1 MNRPEDSAH
10 AAAGKRR
17 VARHRTPQDFF
28 AGRPLGLAAY
38 ERVLEAV
45 APDGPIDVRVS
56 KSQVAFRRRQGF
68 AYLWLP
74 GLYLSRPDAEVVL
87 SIALGRH
94 VESPP
99 LEAGRRADARTVD
112 ASPRDPGHLRCRP
125 RSRRVAARGGQP
137 GWVTFQPGVNG
148 DVVEFRFSL

>member
-1 MNRPEDSAH
+1 GLSSRKPTSWRRSSGASIGRRRVEFRHSQAFVNRPEDSAH

-74 GLYLSRPDAEVVL
+74 GLYLSRP
-87 SIALGRH
+87 
-94 VESPP
+94 
-99 LEAGRRADARTVD
+99 
-112 ASPRDPGHLRCRP
+112 
-125 RSRRVAARGGQP
+125 
-137 GWVTFQPGVNG
+137 
-148 DVVEFRFSL
+148 